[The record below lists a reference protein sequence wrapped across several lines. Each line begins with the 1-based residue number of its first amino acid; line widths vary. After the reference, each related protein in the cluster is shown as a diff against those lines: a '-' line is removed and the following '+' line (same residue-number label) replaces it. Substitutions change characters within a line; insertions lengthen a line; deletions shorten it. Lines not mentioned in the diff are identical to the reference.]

1 MKNIIISTFLQVLL
15 VTAISAAV
23 SFFVVKKMA
32 SDQDENQKILVVRT
46 TDVQKGVANLNDP
59 AQQKT
64 TAARTPRLNA
74 RITHEVES
82 GAIVIDADSVLRAP
96 ESSFIGI
103 QDDATESSKKDE
115 KESEK

>member
-15 VTAISAAV
+15 VTAISASV

-32 SDQDENQKILVVRT
+32 SGQEESPKILVVRT

-59 AQQKT
+59 AQQKVI
-64 TAARTPRLNA
+64 AERIAKLNA
-74 RITHEVES
+74 KITQEVEN

-96 ESSFIGI
+96 DRSFIGL
-103 QDDATESSKKDE
+103 QDEATESSKKEE
-115 KESEK
+115 KEAGK